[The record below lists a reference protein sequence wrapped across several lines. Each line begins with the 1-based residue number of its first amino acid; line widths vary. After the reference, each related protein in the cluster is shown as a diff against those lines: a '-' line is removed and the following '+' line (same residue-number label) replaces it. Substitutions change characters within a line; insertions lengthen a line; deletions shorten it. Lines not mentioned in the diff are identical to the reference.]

1 MPDSCDLVR
10 IVSLASLGSRLR
22 ARGRALELRFDGAVC
37 QEWPRLLG
45 LAGVD
50 RGTQGG
56 GEESRGD
63 GGCPDREKG
72 RGGQQGD
79 KGEYGANRRE
89 TGRENP
95 AVGEA
100 DKPLRDFSLALLS
113 SIDVDSRSPRDVKL
127 PPDVRKAL
135 RPALPFVRPSN
146 LSRIPARAAPRR
158 ARPPA
163 RFYDL
168 PRICRYVGY
177 ANSAAT
183 LSRAAGEERALGVYF
198 SLFARRGG
206 GQSYGGK

>member
-1 MPDSCDLVR
+1 MAEIIRFSWR
-10 IVSLASLGSRLR
+10 GSRNAGGKRIEATEDAPIERKGEGVNKGTRANR
-22 ARGRALELRFDGAVC
+22 ARI
-37 QEWPRLLG
+37 
-45 LAGVD
+45 
-50 RGTQGG
+50 
-56 GEESRGD
+56 EERNGI
-63 GGCPDREKG
+63 
-72 RGGQQGD
+72 
-79 KGEYGANRRE
+79 RRE
-89 TGRENP
+89 RTRKENP
-95 AVGEA
+95 ALGEA

-183 LSRAAGEERALGVYF
+183 LSRAAGEGRALGVYF

-206 GQSYGGK
+206 GAADSHTAGNKACRITTGVAIAVDKYFPCRAS